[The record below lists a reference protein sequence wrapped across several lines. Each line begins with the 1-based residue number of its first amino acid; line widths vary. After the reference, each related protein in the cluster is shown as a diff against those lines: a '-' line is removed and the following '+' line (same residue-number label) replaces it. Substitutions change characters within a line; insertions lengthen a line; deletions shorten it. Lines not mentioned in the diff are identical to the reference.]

1 MEKKRFL
8 AGSVS
13 IALAV
18 TMFSTTAFAASVK
31 FTDVPDSH
39 WAASSITEMAD
50 KGIMSGIGNNLFA
63 PSNTLT
69 GAEFVTMIVRHFYED
84 KLGTEGEKWYS
95 EFMDAAKSAN
105 ILTGTSITAEDVI
118 NRYDMSQLMYNVLK
132 AEGITTSSLS
142 DTSKVADWSAVPSTY
157 RDAVSVC
164 YNMGMLSGIDSK
176 GTFNG
181 NGVMDRAQ
189 AAVVMDRLLEVC
201 SGGTPSTPSG
211 VQEGRRNTITG
222 EDVVFSDSK
231 DFYKDGIFHFP
242 FIESKADWTGGRC
255 ESYFTVNVTGYDY
268 LVLQDVKGQVSVYN
282 GDTKLASTGFDNVSC
297 DVKGLTEVVVRVSAY
312 RVDGGATCSII
323 LGNYA
328 VVEHHIPAGAMEL
341 TNDNILHLIGEGS
354 KYENGVFYLK
364 NSGFEG
370 SGGCIQWVNNGYS
383 TLTFTVTVHDKDHYV
398 AVSDYGNVV
407 VDGRLGEVLEAGAS
421 KTYSVNIAGLKN
433 MGIAVRSGR
442 FCNAEVTNIYLS

>member
-8 AGSVS
+8 AGSMS

-39 WAASSITEMAD
+39 WASSSITEMAD

-105 ILTGTSITAEDVI
+105 ILTGTNVTAEGTI
-118 NRYDMSQLMYNVLK
+118 NRYDMAQLMYNVLK

-164 YNMGMLSGIDSK
+164 YNMGMLTGVDNK

-181 NGVMDRAQ
+181 TGVMDRAQ
-189 AAVVMDRLLEVC
+189 AAVVMDRLLDVC
-201 SGGTPSTPSG
+201 SGGTPSTP
-211 VQEGRRNTITG
+211 E
-222 EDVVFSDSK
+222 K
-231 DFYKDGIFHFP
+231 
-242 FIESKADWTGGRC
+242 
-255 ESYFTVNVTGYDY
+255 
-268 LVLQDVKGQVSVYN
+268 
-282 GDTKLASTGFDNVSC
+282 
-297 DVKGLTEVVVRVSAY
+297 
-312 RVDGGATCSII
+312 
-323 LGNYA
+323 
-328 VVEHHIPAGAMEL
+328 PAGSLTL
-341 TNDNILHLIGEGS
+341 TNDNILHLIGDGS
-354 KYENGVFYLK
+354 KYENGVFHLY

-370 SGGCIQWVNNGYS
+370 SGGYIQFINNGYS
-383 TLTFTVTVHDKDHYV
+383 TLTFTVTVFDKDHRV
-398 AVSDYGNVV
+398 SVSDYGNVV
-407 VDGRLGEVLEAGAS
+407 VDGRLNEILAAGSS
-421 KTYSVNIAGLKN
+421 KTYSVDITGLKN
-433 MGIAVRSGR
+433 MGIGVYSGR
-442 FCNAEVTNIYLS
+442 FCNAEVSNIYLS

>member
-1 MEKKRFL
+1 MEKNRFL
-8 AGSVS
+8 AGAMS

-39 WAASSITEMAD
+39 WASSSITEMAD

-84 KLGTEGEKWYS
+84 KLGAGGEKWYS
-95 EFMDAAKSAN
+95 EFMAVAEKEG
-105 ILTGTSITAEDVI
+105 ILAGTSITAEDVI
-118 NRYDMSQLMYNVLK
+118 NRYDMAQLMYNVLK

-181 NGVMDRAQ
+181 TGVMDRAQ

-201 SGGTPSTPSG
+201 SGGTPSTP
-211 VQEGRRNTITG
+211 E
-222 EDVVFSDSK
+222 K
-231 DFYKDGIFHFP
+231 
-242 FIESKADWTGGRC
+242 
-255 ESYFTVNVTGYDY
+255 
-268 LVLQDVKGQVSVYN
+268 
-282 GDTKLASTGFDNVSC
+282 
-297 DVKGLTEVVVRVSAY
+297 
-312 RVDGGATCSII
+312 
-323 LGNYA
+323 
-328 VVEHHIPAGAMEL
+328 PAGSLTL
-341 TNDNILHLIGEGS
+341 TNDNILYIKGDGS
-354 KYENGVFYLK
+354 KYENGVFHLY

-370 SGGCIQWVNNGYS
+370 TGGWIYFDNTGYS
-383 TLTFTVTVHDKDHYV
+383 TLTLTVSVHDVEHRVTVNSADSMISNDQ
-398 AVSDYGNVV
+398 
-407 VDGRLGEVLEAGAS
+407 RLNAIQDPDTT
-421 KTYSVNIAGLKN
+421 KTYSVDIS
-433 MGIAVRSGR
+433 GIKRVTIRVSYGNT
-442 FCNAEVTNIYLS
+442 CDAEVSNIYLS

>member
-1 MEKKRFL
+1 MKTRRL
-8 AGSVS
+8 AAGAMS

-39 WAASSITEMAD
+39 WASSSITEMAD

-105 ILTGTSITAEDVI
+105 ILTGTNVTAEGTI
-118 NRYDMSQLMYNVLK
+118 NRYDMAQLMYNVLK

-142 DTSKVADWSAVPSTY
+142 DTSKVADWASVPSIY

-164 YNMGMLSGIDSK
+164 YNMGMLTGVDNK

-181 NGVMDRAQ
+181 TGVMDRAQ

-201 SGGTPSTPSG
+201 SGGTPSTP
-211 VQEGRRNTITG
+211 E
-222 EDVVFSDSK
+222 K
-231 DFYKDGIFHFP
+231 
-242 FIESKADWTGGRC
+242 
-255 ESYFTVNVTGYDY
+255 
-268 LVLQDVKGQVSVYN
+268 
-282 GDTKLASTGFDNVSC
+282 
-297 DVKGLTEVVVRVSAY
+297 
-312 RVDGGATCSII
+312 
-323 LGNYA
+323 
-328 VVEHHIPAGAMEL
+328 PAGSLTL
-341 TNDNILHLIGEGS
+341 TNDNILYIKGDGS
-354 KYENGVFYLK
+354 KYENGVFHLY

-370 SGGCIQWVNNGYS
+370 TGGWIYFDNTGYS
-383 TLTFTVTVHDKDHYV
+383 TLTLTVSVHDVEHRVTVNSADSMISNDQ
-398 AVSDYGNVV
+398 
-407 VDGRLGEVLEAGAS
+407 RLNAIQDPDTT
-421 KTYSVNIAGLKN
+421 KTYSVDIS
-433 MGIAVRSGR
+433 GIKRVTIGVSYGR
-442 FCNAEVTNIYLS
+442 TCDAEVSNIYLS

>member
-1 MEKKRFL
+1 MKTRRL
-8 AGSVS
+8 AAGAMS

-39 WAASSITEMAD
+39 WASSSITEMAD

-105 ILTGTSITAEDVI
+105 ILTGTNVTAEGTI
-118 NRYDMSQLMYNVLK
+118 NRYDMAQLMYNVLK

-164 YNMGMLSGIDSK
+164 YNMGMLTGVDNK

-181 NGVMDRAQ
+181 TGVMDRAQ

-201 SGGTPSTPSG
+201 SGGTPSTPSKPSG
-211 VQEGRRNTITG
+211 
-222 EDVVFSDSK
+222 S
-231 DFYKDGIFHFP
+231 
-242 FIESKADWTGGRC
+242 
-255 ESYFTVNVTGYDY
+255 
-268 LVLQDVKGQVSVYN
+268 
-282 GDTKLASTGFDNVSC
+282 
-297 DVKGLTEVVVRVSAY
+297 LT
-312 RVDGGATCSII
+312 
-323 LGNYA
+323 
-328 VVEHHIPAGAMEL
+328 L
-341 TNDNILHLIGEGS
+341 TNDNILYIKGDAS
-354 KYENGVFYLK
+354 KYEDGVFHLY

-370 SGGCIQWVNNGYS
+370 TGG
-383 TLTFTVTVHDKDHYV
+383 
-398 AVSDYGNVV
+398 
-407 VDGRLGEVLEAGAS
+407 
-421 KTYSVNIAGLKN
+421 
-433 MGIAVRSGR
+433 
-442 FCNAEVTNIYLS
+442 

>member
-8 AGSVS
+8 AGSMS

-39 WAASSITEMAD
+39 WASSSITEMAD

-105 ILTGTSITAEDVI
+105 ILTGTNVTAEGTI
-118 NRYDMSQLMYNVLK
+118 NRYDMAQLMYNVLK

-164 YNMGMLSGIDSK
+164 YNMGMLTGVDNK

-181 NGVMDRAQ
+181 TGVMDRAQ
-189 AAVVMDRLLEVC
+189 AAVVMDRLLDVC
-201 SGGTPSTPSG
+201 SGGTPSTP
-211 VQEGRRNTITG
+211 E
-222 EDVVFSDSK
+222 K
-231 DFYKDGIFHFP
+231 
-242 FIESKADWTGGRC
+242 
-255 ESYFTVNVTGYDY
+255 
-268 LVLQDVKGQVSVYN
+268 
-282 GDTKLASTGFDNVSC
+282 
-297 DVKGLTEVVVRVSAY
+297 
-312 RVDGGATCSII
+312 
-323 LGNYA
+323 
-328 VVEHHIPAGAMEL
+328 PAGSLTL
-341 TNDNILHLIGEGS
+341 TNDNILHLIGDGS
-354 KYENGVFYLK
+354 KYENGVFHLY

-370 SGGCIQWVNNGYS
+370 SGGYIQFINNGYS
-383 TLTFTVTVHDKDHYV
+383 TLTFTVTVFEEDHYV
-398 AVSDYGNVV
+398 AVGDYGNVE
-407 VDGRLGEVLEAGAS
+407 VDLRLGEVLEAGTS
-421 KTYSVNIAGLKN
+421 KTYSVDITGLKN
-433 MGIAVRSGR
+433 MGIGVYSGR
-442 FCNAEVTNIYLS
+442 FCNAEVSNIYLS

>member
-8 AGSVS
+8 AGSMS

-39 WAASSITEMAD
+39 WASSSITEMAD

-105 ILTGTSITAEDVI
+105 ILTGTNVTAEGTI
-118 NRYDMSQLMYNVLK
+118 NRYDMAQLMYNVLK

-164 YNMGMLSGIDSK
+164 YNMGMLTGVDNK

-181 NGVMDRAQ
+181 TGVMDRAQ
-189 AAVVMDRLLEVC
+189 AAVVMD
-201 SGGTPSTPSG
+201 
-211 VQEGRRNTITG
+211 
-222 EDVVFSDSK
+222 
-231 DFYKDGIFHFP
+231 
-242 FIESKADWTGGRC
+242 
-255 ESYFTVNVTGYDY
+255 
-268 LVLQDVKGQVSVYN
+268 
-282 GDTKLASTGFDNVSC
+282 LAG
-297 DVKGLTEVVVRVSAY
+297 
-312 RVDGGATCSII
+312 
-323 LGNYA
+323 
-328 VVEHHIPAGAMEL
+328 
-341 TNDNILHLIGEGS
+341 
-354 KYENGVFYLK
+354 
-364 NSGFEG
+364 
-370 SGGCIQWVNNGYS
+370 
-383 TLTFTVTVHDKDHYV
+383 
-398 AVSDYGNVV
+398 
-407 VDGRLGEVLEAGAS
+407 
-421 KTYSVNIAGLKN
+421 
-433 MGIAVRSGR
+433 
-442 FCNAEVTNIYLS
+442 

>member
-8 AGSVS
+8 AGAMS

-39 WAASSITEMAD
+39 WASSSITEMAD

-105 ILTGTSITAEDVI
+105 ILTGTNVTAEGTI
-118 NRYDMSQLMYNVLK
+118 NRYDMAQLMYNVLK

-142 DTSKVADWSAVPSTY
+142 DTSKVADWASVPSIY

-164 YNMGMLSGIDSK
+164 YNMGMLTGVDNK

-181 NGVMDRAQ
+181 TGVMDRAQ

-201 SGGTPSTPSG
+201 SGGTPSTP
-211 VQEGRRNTITG
+211 E
-222 EDVVFSDSK
+222 K
-231 DFYKDGIFHFP
+231 
-242 FIESKADWTGGRC
+242 
-255 ESYFTVNVTGYDY
+255 
-268 LVLQDVKGQVSVYN
+268 
-282 GDTKLASTGFDNVSC
+282 
-297 DVKGLTEVVVRVSAY
+297 
-312 RVDGGATCSII
+312 
-323 LGNYA
+323 
-328 VVEHHIPAGAMEL
+328 PAGSLTL
-341 TNDNILHLIGEGS
+341 TNDNILYIKGDGS
-354 KYENGVFYLK
+354 KYENGVFHLY

-370 SGGCIQWVNNGYS
+370 TGGWIYFDNTGYS
-383 TLTFTVTVHDKDHYV
+383 TLTLTVSVHDVEHRVTVNSADSMISNDQ
-398 AVSDYGNVV
+398 
-407 VDGRLGEVLEAGAS
+407 RLKAIQDPDTT
-421 KTYSVNIAGLKN
+421 KTYSVDIS
-433 MGIAVRSGR
+433 GIKRVTIGVSYGR
-442 FCNAEVTNIYLS
+442 TCDAEVSNIYLS

>member
-8 AGSVS
+8 AGAMS

-39 WAASSITEMAD
+39 WASSSITEMAD

-105 ILTGTSITAEDVI
+105 ILTGTNVTAEGTI
-118 NRYDMSQLMYNVLK
+118 NRYDMAQLMYNVLK

-164 YNMGMLSGIDSK
+164 YNMGMLTGVDNK

-181 NGVMDRAQ
+181 NGKMDRAQ

-201 SGGTPSTPSG
+201 SGGTPSTP
-211 VQEGRRNTITG
+211 E
-222 EDVVFSDSK
+222 K
-231 DFYKDGIFHFP
+231 
-242 FIESKADWTGGRC
+242 
-255 ESYFTVNVTGYDY
+255 
-268 LVLQDVKGQVSVYN
+268 
-282 GDTKLASTGFDNVSC
+282 
-297 DVKGLTEVVVRVSAY
+297 
-312 RVDGGATCSII
+312 
-323 LGNYA
+323 
-328 VVEHHIPAGAMEL
+328 PAGSLTL
-341 TNDNILHLIGEGS
+341 TNDNILYIKGDGS
-354 KYENGVFYLK
+354 KYEDGVFHLY

-370 SGGCIQWVNNGYS
+370 TGGWIYFDNTGYS
-383 TLTFTVTVHDKDHYV
+383 TLTLTVSVHDVEHRVTVNSADSMISNDQ
-398 AVSDYGNVV
+398 
-407 VDGRLGEVLEAGAS
+407 RLNAIQDPDTT
-421 KTYSVNIAGLKN
+421 KTYSVDIS
-433 MGIAVRSGR
+433 GIKRVTIGVSYGR
-442 FCNAEVTNIYLS
+442 TCDAEVSNIYLS